1 MNSPKTP
8 SNSSPKIIKNQS
20 KGYNYTYNNLADLAK
35 AGVEIPPMKTAI
47 VEGREYVFAKIGDEW
62 IQGARVIGIEM
73 NNMNAAQAY
82 GSALTYARRYTVQLV
97 MGIACDDDDKLE
109 AHTADDR
116 KNANSKPAKKQS
128 TKTYPKNNIDFQE
141 IRDNCKIIDDLDSLQ
156 DYYKGLHVEKM
167 SPAQQ
172 NAINGIINN
181 RKKELEH

>member
-8 SNSSPKIIKNQS
+8 SSSSPKIIKNQS
-20 KGYNYTYNNLADLAK
+20 KGYGYTYNNLADLAK

-62 IQGARVIGIEM
+62 IQGAQVIDIDMKG
-73 NNMNAAQAY
+73 MNAAQAY

-116 KNANSKPAKKQS
+116 KQA
-128 TKTYPKNNIDFQE
+128 KTYAKNNIDFQE

-181 RKKELEH
+181 RKKELER